1 MISERDIIG
10 TQFVRSKDEL
20 RQLYEKIKI
29 QRSMLNKGETQY
41 NMRTG
46 DIGLLKSE
54 IRKLRGQKAVLE
66 KKVANIDELR

>member
-1 MISERDIIG
+1 M
-10 TQFVRSKDEL
+10 RSKDEL

-41 NMRTG
+41 NQRLDDTA
-46 DIGLLKSE
+46 LLKSE
-54 IRKLRGQKAVLE
+54 IRKLRGHKAVLE